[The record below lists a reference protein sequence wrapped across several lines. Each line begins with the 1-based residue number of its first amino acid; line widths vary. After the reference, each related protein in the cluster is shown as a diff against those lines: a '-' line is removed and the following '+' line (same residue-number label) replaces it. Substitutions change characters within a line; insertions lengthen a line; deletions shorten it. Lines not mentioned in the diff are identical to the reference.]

1 MTHHQEKLHAG
12 EIKAKVVKGSENLAH
27 IRWKVYIVFAVWCAI
42 EAILCYFILVE
53 TKGRTLEEL
62 DEIFATKN
70 PRKASTAKRLVLM
83 DEDANIVDVKEAN

>member
-1 MTHHQEKLHAG
+1 MAFVQLASSAALMVPQFGTPVA
-12 EIKAKVVKGSENLAH
+12 LAH
-27 IRWKVYIVFAVWCAI
+27 IGWNVYIVFAVWCAI